1 MQSDFCK
8 HHSTE
13 SALLKITD
21 TSLNTDSGK
30 LSTLVMLAFNTVH
43 PNTPSDRLE
52 NLIGSYRECSC
63 MVYDHTLK
71 VGIIYSVSID
81 AYESEKTVTPCG
93 VQQGSILG
101 LLLFDLLVILS
112 GIQGRLTYLCR

>member
-1 MQSDFCK
+1 
-8 HHSTE
+8 
-13 SALLKITD
+13 
-21 TSLNTDSGK
+21 
-30 LSTLVMLAFNTVH
+30 
-43 PNTPSDRLE
+43 
-52 NLIGSYRECSC
+52 